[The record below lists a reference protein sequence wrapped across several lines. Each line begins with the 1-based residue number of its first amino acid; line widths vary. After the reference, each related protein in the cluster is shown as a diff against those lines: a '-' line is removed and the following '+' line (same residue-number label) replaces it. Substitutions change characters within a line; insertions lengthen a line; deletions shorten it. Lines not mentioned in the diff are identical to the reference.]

1 MRLPALR
8 PCFSVS
14 LFSLALLLAG
24 CNDDNNNGTDAIG
37 STTKR
42 ANKDI
47 AQTTKSMDQRV
58 ADELSPLAE
67 GLEDFGNS
75 LQKHSEDATYDVR
88 KSIEAKLP
96 DVQKLADTVKAR
108 LNAGNDDARQ
118 AAKSID
124 EKLADLKAKLTA
136 LGTDA
141 TVATKDAKEDA
152 ADAFKSLI
160 DNIQNGLKKIG

>member
-8 PCFSVS
+8 PCLSVS

-24 CNDDNNNGTDAIG
+24 CNNDDNGPGVGA
-37 STTKR
+37 TTKR

-124 EKLADLKAKLTA
+124 EKFADLKAKLTA

>member
-1 MRLPALR
+1 MKLLALR
-8 PCFSVS
+8 PCLSVS
-14 LFSLALLLAG
+14 LFSLALLFATG
-24 CNDDNNNGTDAIG
+24 CRDDNVPDTVGG
-37 STTKR
+37 TTKK

-67 GLEDFGNS
+67 GMEEFGNS
-75 LQKHSEDATYDVR
+75 LQKHSEDATFDV
-88 KSIEAKLP
+88 KQAIEAKLP

-118 AAKSID
+118 AAKTID
-124 EKLADLKAKLTA
+124 EKFADLKAKLTA